1 MAQTVTI
8 VDKREIPSA
17 DPARVGKLDA
27 MITYSVD
34 TFRTYLITLPNERLG
49 GPDEEDVVREA
60 IREDLAERE
69 RWVERKIEV

>member
-1 MAQTVTI
+1 MTTVTI

-17 DPARVGKLDA
+17 SPARVGKMDA

-34 TFRTYLITLPNERLG
+34 TYRTYLITLPDEQLG
-49 GPDEEDVVREA
+49 GSDEEDVIREA
-60 IREDLAERE
+60 IRTDLAERE

>member
-1 MAQTVTI
+1 MASVTI

-17 DPARVGKLDA
+17 DPARVGKMDA

-34 TFRTYLITLPNERLG
+34 TFRTYLITLPNEQLG
-49 GPDEEDVVREA
+49 GPDEEQVVSAA
-60 IREDLAERE
+60 IKADLAERE